1 MSCSEYVDY
10 VLVLLSTGLFE
21 TSLFQQAKEQQKIIS
36 FRQII
41 FLTKNIRLF
50 RASRTVFMFI
60 LYVMAVLQPSQK
72 CVKAQWNAINN
83 WYCSYNCRVRQIIVD
98 SS

>member
-1 MSCSEYVDY
+1 MSSNECVDY
-10 VLVLLSTGLFE
+10 VLVLLSTELFE

-60 LYVMAVLQPSQK
+60 LVLYVMAVLQASQK
-72 CVKAQWNAINN
+72 CVKAQWKAINN
-83 WYCSYNCRVRQIIVD
+83 W
-98 SS
+98 

>member
-10 VLVLLSTGLFE
+10 VLVLLSTGLYE

-60 LYVMAVLQPSQK
+60 LYVMAVLQASQK
-72 CVKAQWNAINN
+72 CVKAQWKAINN
-83 WYCSYNCRVRQIIVD
+83 W
-98 SS
+98 